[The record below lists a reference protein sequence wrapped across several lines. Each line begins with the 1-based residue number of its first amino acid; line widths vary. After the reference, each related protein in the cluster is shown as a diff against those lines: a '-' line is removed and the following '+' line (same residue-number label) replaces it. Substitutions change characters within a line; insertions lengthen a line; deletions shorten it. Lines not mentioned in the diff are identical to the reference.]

1 MLFGSLLSLHVGKQ
15 RKCCIQFLSSLHEI
29 LAELVCIDV
38 AVEDNL
44 AWTRLVVE

>member
-1 MLFGSLLSLHVGKQ
+1 MLFGSLLSLHVGTQ
-15 RKCCIQFLSSLHEI
+15 RKYCIQLLSSLHD
-29 LAELVCIDV
+29 ELVCIDV